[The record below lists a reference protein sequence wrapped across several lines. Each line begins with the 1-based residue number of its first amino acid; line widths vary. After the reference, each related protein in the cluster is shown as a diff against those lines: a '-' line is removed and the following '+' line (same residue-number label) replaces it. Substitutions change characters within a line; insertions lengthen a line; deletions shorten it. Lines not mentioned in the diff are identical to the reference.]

1 VSKSVGLGPGEHQMA
16 AKQLYEGAVEVSQ
29 IKYFEKSTKPEFFDV
44 HPITLFRKIVLRT
57 EFFDAHPSDV
67 LVLSAEME
75 SSNQVIRV
83 LIRDDTSR
91 PGFLVFIVD

>member
-1 VSKSVGLGPGEHQMA
+1 MA

-29 IKYFEKSTKPEFFDV
+29 SVKYFEKSMKPDFFDV
-44 HPITLFRKIVLRT
+44 
-57 EFFDAHPSDV
+57 HPSDV

>member
-1 VSKSVGLGPGEHQMA
+1 MA

-29 IKYFEKSTKPEFFDV
+29 SVKYFEKSTKPEFFDV
-44 HPITLFRKIVLRT
+44 
-57 EFFDAHPSDV
+57 HPSDV

>member
-1 VSKSVGLGPGEHQMA
+1 MSVGLGPGEHQMA
-16 AKQLYEGAVEVSQ
+16 AKQLYEEAVEVSQ
-29 IKYFEKSTKPEFFDV
+29 IKYFEKSTK
-44 HPITLFRKIVLRT
+44 T
-57 EFFDAHPSDV
+57 EFFNVHPSDV

-83 LIRDDTSR
+83 QIRDDTSR